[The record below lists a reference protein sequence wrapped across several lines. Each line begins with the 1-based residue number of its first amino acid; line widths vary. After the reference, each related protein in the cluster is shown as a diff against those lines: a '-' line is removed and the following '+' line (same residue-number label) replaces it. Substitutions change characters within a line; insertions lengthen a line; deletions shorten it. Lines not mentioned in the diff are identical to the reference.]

1 MDTVAIVLNVIVKKN
16 MISLLK
22 TIIMTSALAAFVY
35 AATLAMQGNLEMEV
49 VKQDVDTLYDYLQG
63 QISSFTEAYF

>member
-1 MDTVAIVLNVIVKKN
+1 
-16 MISLLK
+16 
-22 TIIMTSALAAFVY
+22 MTSALAAFVY